1 LKILL
6 LPGDGIGPEI
16 TAATRAALEALDRR
30 LGLDLELIERDIG
43 FASLARTGSTFPEE
57 IEQEVR
63 DADAVILGPADTYQ
77 YPARAQGGLNPSAEM
92 RTRFDLFANIRP
104 AFTHPSI
111 KSMAA
116 SMDLVVVR
124 ENTEGFYADRNMV
137 EGSGEF
143 SPVPGVALAVRKITA
158 HGSTRIARV
167 AFQLAAERRK
177 HVTMVHKA
185 NVLKMTDGLFT
196 QCVRDVAND
205 FPDIEMDERIV
216 DAMAAWLIR
225 APERFDVIVT
235 TNMFGDILS
244 DEAAELAGGL
254 GLAGSVNAG
263 DEHAVAQA
271 THGSAPDIAGQGIAN
286 PVSLMRSTAS
296 LFQWLAAHKGQNQLS
311 EAGALLHAAV
321 DSALS
326 DPGAHPIDL
335 GGSAST
341 EAVGVAVAHHLM
353 QT

>member
-1 LKILL
+1 ML

-16 TAATRAALEALDRR
+16 TAATRTALEALSRR
-30 LGLDLELIERDIG
+30 LDLDLELVQRDIG
-43 FASLARTGSTFPEE
+43 FASLERVGSTFPES

-63 DADAVILGPADTYQ
+63 DADAVILGPADTYN
-77 YPARAQGGLNPSAEM
+77 YPSRAQGGLNPSAEM
-92 RTRFDLFANIRP
+92 RGRFDLFANIRP

-111 KSMAA
+111 QSVAKQ
-116 SMDLVVVR
+116 MDLVVVR
-124 ENTEGFYADRNMV
+124 ENTEGFYADRNMA
-137 EGSGEF
+137 EGSGEL
-143 SPVPGVALAVRKITA
+143 SPVAGVALAIRKITA
-158 HGSTRIARV
+158 HGSERIARV
-167 AFQLAAERRK
+167 AFALAAERRK

-196 QCVRDVAND
+196 DCVRTISAQ
-205 FPDIEMDERIV
+205 FPEVELDERIV

-286 PVSLMRSTAS
+286 PVSLMRSAAS

-311 EAGALLHAAV
+311 EAGALLHSAV
-321 DSALS
+321 DATLS
-326 DPGAHPIDL
+326 DVSAHPVDL

-341 EAVGVAVAHHLM
+341 SAVGAAVAHHLLAS
-353 QT
+353 